1 MQQKPAPVSNVERMT
16 ADEMDEIMGQDVL
29 PSVSEREMRDTRDVF
44 QAVEPDIARKTH
56 ARRLSEKSAVKGQR
70 LIRPEREGHHRY
82 HNDQTETDVVRP
94 KRVAKLAPIK
104 LLREVY
110 LPKLVT
116 IGNLAKILNVRLG
129 KRNIR
134 VQAFWADG
142 LALAPLQRAL
152 LKAGFEDVNY
162 DHCMLCVL

>member
-1 MQQKPAPVSNVERMT
+1 
-16 ADEMDEIMGQDVL
+16 MGQDVL
-29 PSVSEREMRDTRDVF
+29 PLVPEVETRDTRDVF
-44 QAVEPDIARKTH
+44 QAVKPDFVRETH

-70 LIRPEREGHHRY
+70 SLRPERVVHHRY
-82 HNDQTETDVVRP
+82 NHDQTETDVVRP

-129 KRNIR
+129 KCNIR
-134 VQAFWADG
+134 MQSVPANQ

-162 DHCMLCVL
+162 DHCTF

>member
-1 MQQKPAPVSNVERMT
+1 
-16 ADEMDEIMGQDVL
+16 MDDIMGEDAFSSIPKDEV
-29 PSVSEREMRDTRDVF
+29 RDTRDVF
-44 QAVEPDIARKTH
+44 HAVEPGMVRETH

-70 LIRPEREGHHRY
+70 LPRERPHTHQAEVE
-82 HNDQTETDVVRP
+82 VLRP

-129 KRNIR
+129 KCS
-134 VQAFWADG
+134 V
-142 LALAPLQRAL
+142 RA
-152 LKAGFEDVNY
+152 
-162 DHCMLCVL
+162 